1 MKLKSYPTVSL
12 NIIQIERAS
21 YLKQLGILL
30 EVDLNFK
37 QYIDSVILKINKGM
51 SLIKKLRYSFPRKSM
66 LTIYK
71 TLFEIVS

>member
-30 EVDLNFK
+30 EVDLNFE

>member
-12 NIIQIERAS
+12 NIIQTERAS

>member
-37 QYIDSVILKINKGM
+37 QYIDSVILKKNKGM

>member
-1 MKLKSYPTVSL
+1 MKLKSYPTVRV

-37 QYIDSVILKINKGM
+37 QYIDSVILKKNKGM

>member
-21 YLKQLGILL
+21 YLKHLGILL

-37 QYIDSVILKINKGM
+37 QYIDSVILKKNKGM

>member
-1 MKLKSYPTVSL
+1 MKLKSYPTVRV

-30 EVDLNFK
+30 DVNLNFK

-71 TLFEIVS
+71 TFFKIVS